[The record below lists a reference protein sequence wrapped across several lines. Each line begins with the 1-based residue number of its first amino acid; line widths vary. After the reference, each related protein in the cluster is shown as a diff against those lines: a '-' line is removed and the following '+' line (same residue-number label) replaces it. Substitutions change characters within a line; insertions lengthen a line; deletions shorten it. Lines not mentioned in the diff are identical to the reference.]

1 MNQNKFQTI
10 TNNLKAISNPQSLI
24 KSMANNPQLQ
34 AVINKYGNP
43 KTAFYEIAK
52 QQGINPNDILNMFK

>member
-1 MNQNKFQTI
+1 MNQNKFQTL
-10 TNNLKAISNPQSLI
+10 TNNLKAISNPQSFI

-34 AVINKYGNP
+34 AVVNKYGSP
-43 KTAFYEIAK
+43 KNAFYEIAK

>member
-43 KTAFYEIAK
+43 KAAFYEIAK
-52 QQGINPNDILNMFK
+52 QKGINPDDILKYLK